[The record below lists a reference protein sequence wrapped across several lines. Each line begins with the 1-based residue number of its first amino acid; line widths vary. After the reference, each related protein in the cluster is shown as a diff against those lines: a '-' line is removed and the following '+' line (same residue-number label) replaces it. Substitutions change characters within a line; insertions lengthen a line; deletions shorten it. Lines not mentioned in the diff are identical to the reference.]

1 MSQMILRLLGLD
13 FQRLIFAY
21 EGRDESLASVT
32 LARVLN
38 EVLAEQ
44 RA

>member
-13 FQRLIFAY
+13 FQRLAFAY
-21 EGRDESLASVT
+21 EGRDELLASVT

-38 EVLAEQ
+38 GVLA
-44 RA
+44 

>member
-13 FQRLIFAY
+13 FQTLTFAY
-21 EGRDESLASVT
+21 ESRDESLASVT
-32 LARVLN
+32 LAHVLI